1 MNAPDRP
8 VTRRA
13 PASSLSRRIV
23 ATMITGGLV
32 FLLLWLMALS
42 ALMSLVIAAGVCITV
57 LAASTV
63 SDPVETV
70 LEFLVAI
77 VFGILAA
84 IAAVFAAIF
93 GLFSS

>member
-8 VTRRA
+8 ATRRA
-13 PASSLSRRIV
+13 PASLSRRIV
-23 ATMITGGLV
+23 ATVVIGGMLFLV
-32 FLLLWLMALS
+32 LWLMALTALTSLLIS
-42 ALMSLVIAAGVCITV
+42 AGLCVALLS
-57 LAASTV
+57 ASAV

-77 VFGILAA
+77 VFGVLAA

-93 GLFSS
+93 GIFGN